1 MKYKREKD
9 FLQILCSDW
18 VLYLLDNVGWTEIQ
32 AEIIRL
38 RYLQHKSILRT
49 CLDLAITSATYAR
62 HYEKALGK
70 LGTYLALHKNDEIYL
85 YY

>member
-9 FLQILCSDW
+9 FLQILCRDW
-18 VLYLLDNVGWTEIQ
+18 VLYLLENVGWTEIQ
-32 AEIIRL
+32 AEIIEL

-49 CLDLAITSATYAR
+49 CLDLAITSATYSR

-70 LGTYLALHKNDEIYL
+70 LGTYLVLHKNDEIYQ